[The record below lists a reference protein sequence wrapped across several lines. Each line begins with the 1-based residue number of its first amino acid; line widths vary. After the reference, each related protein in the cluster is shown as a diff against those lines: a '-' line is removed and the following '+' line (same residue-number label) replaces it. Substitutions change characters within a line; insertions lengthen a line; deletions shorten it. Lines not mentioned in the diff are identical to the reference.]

1 MENGNIADSQITSS
15 TSLERFASAKGRL
28 NGATAWA
35 AGQNDQNQ
43 WIQVDLGEQKIV
55 TKIATQG
62 RNDYDQWVTSY
73 GVSYSLNGQIFNQY
87 QVHSIDKVRYNQLTV
102 YMLYIMTK
110 QNKTKQNNIIPYLY
124 CLLV

>member
-15 TSLERFASAKGRL
+15 TFWGGLASAKGRL

-62 RNDYDQWVTSY
+62 RNNYDQWVTSY
-73 GVSYSLNGQIFNQY
+73 VVSYSLNGQTFNQY
-87 QVHSIDKVRYNQLTV
+87 QVRE
-102 YMLYIMTK
+102 
-110 QNKTKQNNIIPYLY
+110 
-124 CLLV
+124 

>member
-15 TSLERFASAKGRL
+15 TFWKRLASAKGRL

-62 RNDYDQWVTSY
+62 RNNYDQWVTSY
-73 GVSYSLNGQIFNQY
+73 GVSYSLNGQTFNQY
-87 QVHSIDKVRYNQLTV
+87 QVHSIDKVTYNQLTV
-102 YMLYIMTK
+102 YMLYVIK
-110 QNKTKQNNIIPYLY
+110 NRIA
-124 CLLV
+124 V

>member
-15 TSLERFASAKGRL
+15 TFWRGLASAKGRL

-62 RNDYDQWVTSY
+62 RNNHEQWVTSY
-73 GVSYSLNGQIFNQY
+73 VVSYSLNGQTFNQY
-87 QVHSIDKVRYNQLTV
+87 QVRE
-102 YMLYIMTK
+102 
-110 QNKTKQNNIIPYLY
+110 
-124 CLLV
+124 